1 MAYLAFRVLSKVHMW
16 YGFNVSKEP
25 EENEIWSLQDTLSL
39 ANPSLTYLALVFPR
53 QAGNPNK
60 RDVLNEIK
68 DVLIL
73 RRFVRS
79 RRRRELQARRNSR
92 LQHVVHRRHH
102 HRRVLHVR
110 QGGRLPRQPV
120 VNVIKLFF
128 FAPDALWTIEIRLEC
143 RCLQKY
149 FLIWK

>member
-1 MAYLAFRVLSKVHMW
+1 
-16 YGFNVSKEP
+16 VSKEP
-25 EENEIWSLQDTLSL
+25 GENKIGSLQDTSSL
-39 ANPSLTYLALVFPR
+39 VNPSLTYLALVFPR

-79 RRRRELQARRNSR
+79 RRRRELQARWNSR

-110 QGGRLPRQPV
+110 QGRGLPRQPV
-120 VNVIKLFF
+120 VNVIQL
-128 FAPDALWTIEIRLEC
+128 
-143 RCLQKY
+143 Y
-149 FLIWK
+149 FLCP